1 MTKETLIPVIAS
13 GEIVGADKSP
23 IGRVVGE
30 IDAGALT
37 TRMVVPR
44 RIHAEGTGYQRPV
57 SKARVRRLA
66 AELRAERVS
75 LPTAVLLNLRGYDQD
90 RNLVRQREQICL
102 AVRDDELHVVDG
114 QHRLEALKDLIES
127 DGESWETF
135 KIPFVCLLGASELEE
150 MRQFHVVN
158 SEAKSVGTDLANALL
173 RERAKTDPEFRNY
186 LVERG
191 EDWRV
196 RAQEITEQLK
206 ETEPWRGR
214 IRFEGE
220 KKQRSMTIPSSGMV
234 TSLKSLVTTSAGYFA
249 RIDQDS
255 QVAILAAFWSGVL
268 RVLPDARDEPEAFTL
283 QKMVGASVLHG
294 VLPHVIELIRESEG
308 SVLNPADYE
317 DVLHIPLQELQ
328 GQNSEMESVDGVE
341 FWRSGPGGVAGGFSS
356 NAGRRVL
363 QQRIESLLPPLTV
376 R

>member
-1 MTKETLIPVIAS
+1 MTNETLIPVIATS
-13 GEIVGADKSP
+13 EIIGADKRHIP
-23 IGRVVGE
+23 RVVGE

-37 TRMVVPR
+37 SRMIVPR
-44 RIHAEGTGYQRPV
+44 RIHAEGAGYQRPV

-66 AELRAERVS
+66 AELKAQRVS
-75 LPTAVLLNLRGYDQD
+75 LPTAVLLNLRDYEEN
-90 RNLVRQREQICL
+90 RNLVRQREQACL
-102 AVRDDELHVVDG
+102 SVRDDELYVVDG
-114 QHRLEALKDLIES
+114 QHRLEALKELIES
-127 DGESWETF
+127 DEGKWESF

-173 RERAKTDPEFRNY
+173 RERAKTDPEYRNY

-196 RAQEITEQLK
+196 RAQEITELLK

-234 TSLKSLVTTSAGYFA
+234 TSLKGLVTTSAAYFA
-249 RIDQDS
+249 RVDQES
-255 QVAILAAFWSGVL
+255 QVRILTAFWSGVL
-268 RVLPDARDEPEAFTL
+268 RVLPGAGEEPEVFTL
-283 QKMVGASVLHG
+283 QKMVGATVLHG
-294 VLPHVIELIRESEG
+294 VLPHVIELIRESGG

-317 DVLHIPLQELQ
+317 EILRLPLQDLG
-328 GQNSEMESVDGVE
+328 GQNSRMEDVHGVE
-341 FWRSGPGGVAGGFSS
+341 FWRSGPGGVAGGLSS

-363 QQRIESLLPPLTV
+363 QQRIESLLPSLTA